1 MLEHEELKR
10 YNRQI
15 ILPELG
21 IVGQQKLKQAR
32 VLMIGAGGL
41 GCPVL
46 QYLVAAGLGT
56 IGIVDDDEVDVSN
69 LHRQILYSAA
79 DIGKSKAVVAKQKL
93 GGLNPFVNLTAY
105 QERLT
110 EANAAS
116 LIGLYDLIIDGSDNF
131 VTRYLV
137 NDTCAALNKPLVF
150 GSIFRFE
157 GQISV
162 FHYQNGPDYRDI
174 FPLPPSKDEVPNC
187 SETGVIGVL
196 PGMIGTYM
204 ANEAIKIIC
213 QIGETLSGKL
223 LTMNVL
229 DNAIAIFK
237 IPAKKPAVHPSKA
250 ATTAVSSVDA
260 ESVSEISLYKL
271 MLLLEQVPDEIHL
284 IDVREDFEYEDYNI
298 GGVNIPLYELSARL
312 DSIPKNKKLVFC
324 CQTGH
329 RSKMAIQIVRPF
341 FKGELLSVKN
351 GIIR

>member
-21 IVGQQKLKQAR
+21 IEGQQKLKSAR

-46 QYLVAAGLGT
+46 QYLVAAGVGA
-56 IGIVDDDEVDVSN
+56 IGIVDNDKVEVSN
-69 LHRQILYSAA
+69 LHRQILYSTA
-79 DIGKSKAVVAKQKL
+79 DIGKPKAAIAKQKL

-105 QERLT
+105 AERLT
-110 EANAAS
+110 EANAAR
-116 LIGLYDLIIDGSDNF
+116 LIGLYDVIIDGSDNF
-131 VTRYLV
+131 PTRYLV

-150 GSIFRFE
+150 GSIFKFE
-157 GQISV
+157 GQVSV
-162 FHYQNGPDYRDI
+162 FHYQKGPGYRDI
-174 FPLPPSKDEVPNC
+174 FPEPPPKGEVPNC
-187 SETGVIGVL
+187 SEIGVIGVL

-204 ANEAIKIIC
+204 ANETIKIIC
-213 QIGETLSGKL
+213 GIGETLSGRL

-229 DNAIAIFK
+229 DNSIAIFK
-237 IPAKKPAVHPSKA
+237 IQAKEQADLPPKA
-250 ATTAVSSVDA
+250 ATNSEPPVAV

-284 IDVREDFEYEDYNI
+284 IDVREDYEYEDYNI
-298 GGVNIPLYELSARL
+298 GGVNIPLYELSVRL
-312 DSIPKNKKLVFC
+312 DLIPKDKKIVFC

-329 RSKMAIQIVRPF
+329 RSKMAIRIVKPF
-341 FKGELLSVKN
+341 FEGELYSVKN
-351 GIIR
+351 GILR